1 MGMLRDNIEQPSLSL
16 KALVMITLSRENEG
30 LLVAALKEG
39 RIVLILGAGA
49 SATSRNR
56 LEKNVL
62 QAMGLAETLAK
73 EAGLA

>member
-1 MGMLRDNIEQPSLSL
+1 ML
-16 KALVMITLSRENEG
+16 
-30 LLVAALKEG
+30 AAATYG
-39 RIVLILGAGA
+39 RYFPMFMTAAGTIAPAKVLILGAGA